1 MLAKDVAERKID
13 ISSKEYSRRITEI
26 AELSQERT
34 IKETMN
40 NHWISYKVV
49 DWTQGVPSINYGPD
63 TAEVLSRNL
72 QKDWK
77 PTSLNK
83 EYGPK
88 KFATYKEEGMKGK
101 VLAIRYG
108 SPQVMLSG
116 WWR

>member
-77 PTSLNK
+77 YARDRDRWGVLLPGEQTASSVTGTTTYCSLI
-83 EYGPK
+83 
-88 KFATYKEEGMKGK
+88 
-101 VLAIRYG
+101 LD
-108 SPQVMLSG
+108 
-116 WWR
+116 